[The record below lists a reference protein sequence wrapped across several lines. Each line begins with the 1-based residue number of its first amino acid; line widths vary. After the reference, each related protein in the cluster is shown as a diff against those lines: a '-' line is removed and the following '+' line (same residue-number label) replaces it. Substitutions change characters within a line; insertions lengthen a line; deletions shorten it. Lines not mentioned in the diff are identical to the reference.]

1 MDRQQDV
8 PGSTTL
14 ICLWFN
20 DFTNCQISCRISVK
34 YLWSIL
40 CKLPCPGYFV
50 TDKWS
55 YDNSSLIQSVNL
67 LGFHAFNWLWF
78 VYINK
83 IVRWKRVH
91 ALDNCQLSRWARIG
105 MSEQVSTCQDI
116 WAAGHVSGCLSRW
129 ARVKISCKLQRNYE
143 GRGIIN

>member
-91 ALDNCQLSRWARIG
+91 ALDNCQLSRWARVG
-105 MSEQVSTCQDI
+105 MSEQVSMCQDI
-116 WAAGHVSGCLSRW
+116 VQTAKKWGR
-129 ARVKISCKLQRNYE
+129 QRNHQLE
-143 GRGIIN
+143 TLILCSTLIITWTQLIY